1 MYKIG
6 KYRSTDSMSALI
18 CDNYAL
24 LQVLGRFNI
33 PLGVED
39 KSIGEVCAESNVDT
53 ATFLAVINLMLN
65 KKNANYKV
73 CLDGVM
79 IDYLMLYIRNSHRYY
94 LEMRLPKIRTKLIA
108 ALADDKLTELL
119 VKYFD
124 DYVIQIK
131 EHLKYE
137 ENEVFPY
144 IDRIQ
149 SNLDR
154 GDYSIDLYTQQHDHI
169 DEPLTE
175 FKNVLIKYYKGD
187 STYEIMGVIHDLL
200 SCADDLNIH
209 NLVEDKLLVPLIQ
222 KIEEE

>member
-18 CDNYAL
+18 CDNYPL

-33 PLGVED
+33 PLGVEE

-53 ATFLAVINLMLN
+53 TTFLAVINLMLN
-65 KKNANYKV
+65 KKNASYKV

-79 IDYLMLYIRNSHRYY
+79 IEYLMLYIRNSHQYY
-94 LEMRLPKIRTKLIA
+94 LELRLPKIRKKLVA
-108 ALADDKLTELL
+108 ALSDNKLSDLL
-119 VKYFD
+119 IKYFD

-131 EHLKYE
+131 EHLNYE
-137 ENEVFPY
+137 EKELFPY
-144 IDRIQ
+144 IESIKD
-149 SNLDR
+149 NLDR
-154 GDYSIDLYTQQHDHI
+154 GSYSVDIYSKQHDHI

-175 FKNVLIKYYKGD
+175 FKNVLIKYYKGE
-187 STYEIMGVIHDLL
+187 STFEIMGVIHDLL
-200 SCADDLNIH
+200 SCADDLKVH

-222 KIEEE
+222 KIEER